1 MFKKISLLFFSIIFS
16 LIFIEIFLKILGRYD
31 NLTKNN
37 LKPSEAI
44 YERSH
49 SSKQNHKHPDLNY
62 TIINYFDKDGVKNF
76 DENDTSDKKKII
88 GLFGDS
94 FVENIAIKKEFE
106 YSQLIDERSEH
117 FKVVNYGTG
126 GYSADQ
132 VFIRYLKY
140 QKHNI
145 KYVFFLLMPGDQGF
159 STSSKFE
166 NDGSYEID
174 SPKLNIF
181 YQFLGK
187 LNLTYFFIDSYYF
200 LKSKVSKN
208 YTLPDIDNYNS
219 ILANKIYKKF
229 YHSDLNNCK
238 DEFTTQSDF
247 INDTCAKNLINLLHI
262 FRNKVI
268 ENDSKF
274 YVLIYPNLKHIDYF
288 NRIISDKK
296 NNFNFYILSKDLEF
310 GSTFNNRKINF
321 KNDAH
326 WNEYGNV
333 LFAKNLLEIFD
344 KIGIKTTNLNVDKI
358 FNKIDKFYIDNKFIE

>member
-1 MFKKISLLFFSIIFS
+1 
-16 LIFIEIFLKILGRYD
+16 
-31 NLTKNN
+31 
-37 LKPSEAI
+37 
-44 YERSH
+44 
-49 SSKQNHKHPDLNY
+49 
-62 TIINYFDKDGVKNF
+62 
-76 DENDTSDKKKII
+76 
-88 GLFGDS
+88 
-94 FVENIAIKKEFE
+94 
-106 YSQLIDERSEH
+106 
-117 FKVVNYGTG
+117 
-126 GYSADQ
+126 
-132 VFIRYLKY
+132 
-140 QKHNI
+140 
-145 KYVFFLLMPGDQGF
+145 MPGDQGF